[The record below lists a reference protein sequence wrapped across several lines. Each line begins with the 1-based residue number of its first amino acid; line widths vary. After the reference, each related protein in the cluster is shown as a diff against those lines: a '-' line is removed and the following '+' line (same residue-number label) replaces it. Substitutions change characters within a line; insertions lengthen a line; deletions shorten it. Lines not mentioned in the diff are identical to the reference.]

1 MNRRGFLTGA
11 LGLAGLAITGTD
23 HPGAVAEP
31 AGGTPAQAMRVR
43 VPGFRPSVTALHF
56 ANEFPHAPVVRL
68 QLPGGLSIPIGDA
81 ARGLCGGMV
90 YTVRDL
96 YEAGIAPPEV
106 TEAPRRGPML
116 QYLADRLVDSLS
128 LPFGPATYLK
138 LMDPSLSDEDRAWR
152 MIRVEWPAIKADL
165 DHGTLCP
172 LGLITTKSHNP
183 LVVGRNHQV
192 LAWGYDLRDT
202 RLTLRIYDPNR
213 PGDDNV
219 ALTLDTAHPRQ
230 ATAVRCSRGDS
241 VCCFFRTDYSFTDP
255 RAVFTPS
262 TPGQPREAWRSTQ
275 P

>member
-1 MNRRGFLTGA
+1 MNRRGFLAGA
-11 LGLAGLAITGTD
+11 MGLAGLMVTGTE
-23 HPGAVAEP
+23 HPRVSALAASALP
-31 AGGTPAQAMRVR
+31 RATKVR
-43 VPGFRPSVTALHF
+43 VPGFRPSVNSLHF
-56 ANEFPHAPVVRL
+56 ANEFPHAPVVRI

-81 ARGLCGGMV
+81 AKGLCGGMV

-96 YEAGIAPPEV
+96 YEARIAPPK
-106 TEAPRRGPML
+106 TTKPPRSGPVL

-128 LPFGPATYLK
+128 LPFGPATYLR
-138 LMDPSLSDEDRAWR
+138 LMDPTLSDEDRAWR
-152 MIRVEWPAIKADL
+152 MIRVEWPAIRADL
-165 DHGTLCP
+165 DRGVLSP

-213 PGDDNV
+213 PNDDNV
-219 ALTLDTAHPRQ
+219 AISLDTAHPRQ

-255 RAVFTPS
+255 RTVFTSVS
-262 TPGQPREAWRSTQ
+262 T
-275 P
+275 

>member
-11 LGLAGLAITGTD
+11 LGLAGLMVTGTD
-23 HPGAVAEP
+23 RPGAAAEL
-31 AGGTPAQAMRVR
+31 AGGTPSQAIRVR
-43 VPGFRPSVTALHF
+43 VPGFRPSVAALHF
-56 ANEFPHAPVVRL
+56 PNEFPHAPVVRL
-68 QLPGGLSIPIGDA
+68 QLPGGLTIPIGDA

-96 YEAGIAPPEV
+96 YEARIAPPL
-106 TEAPRRGPML
+106 TIDGPGDGPVL

-165 DHGTLCP
+165 ERGTLCP

-192 LAWGYDLRDT
+192 LAWGYD
-202 RLTLRIYDPNR
+202 
-213 PGDDNV
+213 
-219 ALTLDTAHPRQ
+219 
-230 ATAVRCSRGDS
+230 
-241 VCCFFRTDYSFTDP
+241 
-255 RAVFTPS
+255 
-262 TPGQPREAWRSTQ
+262 
-275 P
+275 